1 MSVAY
6 KPLGLFVGRT
16 LIPLKQKMFYEKSY
30 IRIIKKQILSNL
42 AIVVLHS
49 FEFECQVCQ
58 RKEKSKSLLEYR
70 HSPLVVT
77 ADNRDGSGLQVWDL
91 FNGSVHVSNK
101 KKKGGTIKHK
111 NKNDT
116 SISLPR
122 YQRVRP
128 KYGQSALHLSSGRK
142 NKQALRGAHKTLHPA
157 GIAFSGLTAWGLNPH
172 KGLKF

>member
-1 MSVAY
+1 M
-6 KPLGLFVGRT
+6 
-16 LIPLKQKMFYEKSY
+16 
-30 IRIIKKQILSNL
+30 
-42 AIVVLHS
+42 HS
-49 FEFECQVCQ
+49 FDFECQVCQ
-58 RKEKSKSLLEYR
+58 RKEKVNPNSNTHTVLWWLQPTTEMGLASRFETYL
-70 HSPLVVT
+70 T
-77 ADNRDGSGLQVWDL
+77 AQCTYQI
-91 FNGSVHVSNK
+91 K
-101 KKKGGTIKHK
+101 KKVGTIKHK

-172 KGLKF
+172 KGLRL